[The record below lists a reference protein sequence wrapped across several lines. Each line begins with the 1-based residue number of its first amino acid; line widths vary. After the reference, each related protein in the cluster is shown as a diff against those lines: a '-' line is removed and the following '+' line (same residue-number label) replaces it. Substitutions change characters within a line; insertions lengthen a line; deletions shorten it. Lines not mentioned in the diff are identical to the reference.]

1 MFSSLGGNAVPMAW
15 SETFTAVQQGAIDG
29 LEVPPTVID
38 QNKLFEVTKFLSLTN
53 HTYSV
58 LELLM
63 SKRFFDSQPDDLKQ
77 AILKA
82 AAEATKQQRS
92 ASLKASPEV
101 IQAPQ
106 AQGMQV
112 HRWENGRAP

>member
-29 LEVPPTVID
+29 LEVPSTVID

-58 LELLM
+58 IELLM
-63 SKRFFDSQPDDLKQ
+63 SKRFFDRHPAALKQ
-77 AILKA
+77 AIMKA
-82 AAEATKQQRS
+82 AAELANQHRS
-92 ASLKASPEV
+92 ASLKASHGA
-101 IQAPQ
+101 IQAL
-106 AQGMQV
+106 AAKGLTV
-112 HRWENGRAP
+112 NKV